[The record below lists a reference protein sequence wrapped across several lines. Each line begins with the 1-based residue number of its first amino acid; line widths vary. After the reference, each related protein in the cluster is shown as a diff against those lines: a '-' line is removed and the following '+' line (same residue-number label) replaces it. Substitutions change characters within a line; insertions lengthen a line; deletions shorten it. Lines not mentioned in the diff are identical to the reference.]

1 MIMLLN
7 KDKHENSL
15 NTDIYNFG
23 DLWSY
28 FQLCFYFLLRN
39 FFDLYETTWLTW
51 IGQIILFLWQYM

>member
-1 MIMLLN
+1 MIMLFN

-28 FQLCFYFLLRN
+28 FQLCFYFLLGN
-39 FFDLYETTWLTW
+39 FFDLYETT
-51 IGQIILFLWQYM
+51 